1 MNQHTPLISCIC
13 ITDNRPLLL
22 QRAIACFDS
31 QDYPK
36 KELVISYPEND
47 TATKN
52 ILSKLEEI
60 SNLKIVKI
68 ERPEQEKLGTA
79 RNHAIALANGEYIC
93 IWDDDDWY
101 DSTRISYQ
109 YQVLENGPFK
119 ASILLNVF
127 LYNAASN
134 TTYHSNYQE
143 LAGTLLCEKQIILQT
158 SYLDLKKR
166 EDVSIIQYLTSK
178 NVLFRIVKMP
188 HLYIY
193 ICHGK
198 NALGE
203 RYFSLYFTLLRSMNE
218 SINSQVREVTNP
230 AQYTLIQ

>member
-52 ILSKLEEI
+52 ILRKVEEI

-68 ERPEQEKLGTA
+68 ERLEQERLGTA

-101 DSTRISYQ
+101 DSTRIFHQ
-109 YQVLENGPFK
+109 YKVLKNGPFK
-119 ASILLNVF
+119 ASILLNVL
-127 LYNAASN
+127 LYNTASN
-134 TTYHSNYQE
+134 TTYHSDYQE
-143 LAGTLLCEKQIILQT
+143 LAGTLLCEKQTMLQT
-158 SYLDLKKR
+158 SYLDLKKC
-166 EDVSIIQYLTSK
+166 EDASIIQYLTSK
-178 NVLFRIVKMP
+178 NVLFRVIDMP
-188 HLYIY
+188 QLYIY
-193 ICHGK
+193 ICHGN

-203 RYFSLYFTLLRSMNE
+203 RYFSLYFTLLRSMDE
-218 SINSQVREVTNP
+218 SINSQVREVINP
-230 AQYTLIQ
+230 DQYTLIP